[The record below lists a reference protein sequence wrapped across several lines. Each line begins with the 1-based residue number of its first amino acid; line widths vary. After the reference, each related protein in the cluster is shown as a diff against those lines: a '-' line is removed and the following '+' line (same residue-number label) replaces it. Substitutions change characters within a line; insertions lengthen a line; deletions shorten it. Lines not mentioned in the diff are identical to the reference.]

1 MSEFFEDKFK
11 TKPYPAE
18 SKNDADLLSDF
29 NKTIAYRNDAEVA
42 NLLGNDMPTKVY
54 QNEKKPTQRTVSHNL
69 GVGDVVELNSISYEI
84 LEILSQ
90 EGRTSEA
97 VIYKVKDLKERI
109 FALKLYYEF
118 SDENLE
124 PNSDT
129 LQRIRE
135 MGGDDVLYLFDFGT
149 GPNKHKGKYCFEITQ
164 YAAGGDLAHVDDFKK
179 KYTPDFLEKHIIN
192 AVFRGLKKLHD
203 KKIYHCDLKPENV
216 FFLDE
221 EQTKA
226 VIGDYGSAKS
236 FEISSEKELS
246 FTTVTRGTDFYL
258 APEQTFG
265 IVSGKNDF
273 YSLGMIILHLLY
285 PDQVTRQNLRRI
297 FERRTQGLPIIDFD
311 EQYERFNKLIEG
323 LTLSDYNNRW
333 GDKEVAAWL
342 DGEDVEI
349 NYRGVAR
356 QQLVIGH
363 HEIKNGKDLAV
374 YVGNDDSFYDTLIED
389 KEGYG
394 LLLDWI
400 KANQGENN
408 MTQFDSLVN
417 YYKKYFGIDYLR
429 EAILFYFDPTH
440 KVSVGLETFD
450 FNQFDTLKENTHLFF
465 NALDNIWKINDLET
479 LRLYFFKF
487 EFALRRLRVKAE
499 KSVVKY
505 IDKTFGK
512 LAMIMNARYRPD
524 FSELKAELYV
534 AFDMKYLP
542 FIFYHFDDKRPFK
555 DLKNNAYET
564 WFEVCELLKNNPPKS
579 DNDILQLEK
588 NAFFFNAKKDDF
600 LEFVDFSDDL
610 HFFLLTRQDDLEALI
625 GLIAKN
631 SIRTYKTSFIREVI
645 MHYRDESTEIV
656 REVILRLI
664 NPELPVSLNGE
675 DVFINGRGDLQENVK
690 HFFSL
695 LDDALKAS
703 DVQTVSKM
711 FFSFEF
717 SLLQLTNEDNQLRS
731 TLAEPLLVKLCEVF
745 DTPLH
750 NREKLIAK
758 LYLQLNDKK
767 LTELFYIFLPG
778 RAFRAHDGS
787 FIKKLPDIGF
797 YYIRNP
803 EMFEYENSIAER
815 ENFLRRSGNR
825 SLITAGYDEFIIKV
839 FQSKAVIDIS
849 VVDIVFDQNAP
860 NEVSVFYNY
869 VISIDAFLQEQGYE
883 VPFRAANETLMN
895 AVFTKKPFSTNA
907 EIYEMFEAEVR
918 SSRGVD
924 TVDKNSGKSFFQTLA
939 RNKQSVLL
947 LSVRLLPRYLLYL
960 LPAYGLLYL
969 SLAFVYDTS
978 LFSDFLTNLF
988 PSLKMVSVR
997 VARAYFSTLL
1007 FIAFTIN
1014 IITAFNVLLPVL
1026 SLKRKK
1032 HRFDAYM
1039 DYYGSNI
1046 SRFILI
1052 LIFAPIF
1059 FMALYAF
1066 LSGSFGDQIVIWEN
1080 SGLTIDTIFL
1090 TVILYI
1096 TYLFYQVIKIVTTLF
1111 KISRQVKLIP
1121 LFITIVI
1128 YSIPIVLRYH
1138 GTLI

>member
-18 SKNDADLLSDF
+18 SKEDVGLPDDF
-29 NKTIAYRNDAEVA
+29 SKTMAYRNDADVEDV
-42 NLLGNDMPTKVY
+42 LGNDMPTKAY
-54 QNEKKPTQRTVSHNL
+54 HSEKKPTQRTASHNL
-69 GVGDVVELNSISYEI
+69 GVGDVVELNSIRYEI

-90 EGRTSEA
+90 EGRTAEA
-97 VIYKVKDLKERI
+97 VIYKVKDLKDRI

-118 SDENLE
+118 SDESLE

-164 YAAGGDLAHVDDFKK
+164 YAAGGDLAHVSDMKE
-179 KYTPDFLEKHIIN
+179 KYTPEFLEKQIVQAIY
-192 AVFRGLKKLHD
+192 RGLKKLHD

-246 FTTVTRGTDFYL
+246 FTTVTKGTDFYL

-297 FERRTQGLPIIDFD
+297 FERRTKGLPIIDFD
-311 EQYERFNKLIEG
+311 EQYDRFNKLIQG

-342 DGEDVEI
+342 NGEEVEI
-349 NYRGVAR
+349 NYRGTAR
-356 QQLVIGH
+356 QHLVIGH
-363 HEIKNGKDLAV
+363 HEIKNGKDLAA

-400 KANQGENN
+400 KAGQGENN

-429 EAILFYFDPTH
+429 EAILFYFDPAH
-440 KVSVGLETFD
+440 QVSVGLDSFD
-450 FNQFDTLKENTHLFF
+450 FNQLDRLKENTRLFF
-465 NALDNIWKINDLET
+465 KALDNIWKISDPET

-512 LAMIMNARYRPD
+512 LALMMNARYRPD
-524 FSELKAELYV
+524 FSDLKAELYV
-534 AFDMKYLP
+534 TLEMKHLP
-542 FIFYHFDDKRPFK
+542 MLFYHFDENRPFK

-564 WFEVCELLKNNPPKS
+564 WFEVCELLKNHPPKS
-579 DNDILQLEK
+579 ETDILQLEK
-588 NAFFFNAKKDDF
+588 NAFFAYAQKDDF

-610 HFFLLTRQDDLEALI
+610 HFFLLNQKDDLEALI
-625 GLIAKN
+625 GLIGRSSSK
-631 SIRTYKTSFIREVI
+631 TYKTSFIREVI
-645 MHYRDESTEIV
+645 LHYRDQPTEIV

-664 NPELPVSLNGE
+664 NPELPVNVHGE
-675 DVFINGRGDLQENVK
+675 EIFINGRGDLQENVR
-690 HFFSL
+690 HFFSR
-695 LDDALKAS
+695 LDDALKES
-703 DVQTVSKM
+703 DVATVSKI

-717 SLLQLTNEDNQLRS
+717 SLLQLSTEDNQLRS
-731 TLAEPLLVKLCEVF
+731 SLAEPMLVKLCEVF

-750 NREKLIAK
+750 HREKLIAK
-758 LYLQLNDKK
+758 LYLQLNDKM
-767 LTELFYIFLPG
+767 LTELFYIFIPG
-778 RAFRAHDGS
+778 RVFRAHDGS
-787 FIKKLPDIGF
+787 SIQKLPDVAF

-803 EMFEYENSIAER
+803 EMFEYENSVAER
-815 ENFLRRSGNR
+815 EIFLRRSGN
-825 SLITAGYDEFIIKV
+825 SNLKTAGYDEFIIKV

-849 VVDIVFDQNAP
+849 VVDILFDRDAL
-860 NEVSVFYNY
+860 NEVTVFYNY
-869 VISIDAFLQEQGYE
+869 VISIDDFLKEQGYE
-883 VPFRAANETLMN
+883 VPFRASNQTLMRT
-895 AVFTKKPFSTNA
+895 AFTKKPFSSNA
-907 EIYEMFEAEVR
+907 EIYEMFEAEVKAD
-918 SSRGVD
+918 RGVGM
-924 TVDKNSGKSFFQTLA
+924 VDKNSRKSFFHTLA
-939 RNKQSVLL
+939 RNKQSVVW
-947 LSVRLLPRYLLYL
+947 LSARLLPRYLLYL

-978 LFSDFLTNLF
+978 LFSDFFTNLF

-997 VARAYFSTLL
+997 VARSHFSTLL

-1014 IITAFNVLLPVL
+1014 IITAFNLLLPVL

-1039 DYYGSNI
+1039 DDYGSNI
-1046 SRFILI
+1046 TRFILI
-1052 LIFAPIF
+1052 LIFAPVF

-1066 LSGSFGDQIVIWEN
+1066 ISGSFGDQIIISKN
-1080 SGLTIDTIFL
+1080 SGLTVDAVFL

-1096 TYLFYQVIKIVTTLF
+1096 AYLFYQVIKMITTLF
-1111 KISRQVKLIP
+1111 KISHQVKLIP
-1121 LFITIVI
+1121 LGITIFI
-1128 YSIPIVLRYH
+1128 YSIPIILRYH
-1138 GTLI
+1138 STLI